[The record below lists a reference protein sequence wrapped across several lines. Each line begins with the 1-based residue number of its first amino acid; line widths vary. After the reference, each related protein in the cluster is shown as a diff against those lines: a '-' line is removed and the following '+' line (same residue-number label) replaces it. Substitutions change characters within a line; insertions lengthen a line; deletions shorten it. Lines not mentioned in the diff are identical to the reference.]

1 MSNRPV
7 IAITHSVNQSR
18 VAIFFVKLAIW
29 LAGGTAKCITAQKNS
44 NFFDYDG
51 LVLCGGVDI
60 NPELYGDTKKQGYP
74 YEPERDELELA
85 HLTLAEK
92 KNIPVFGL
100 CRGCQLMNV
109 FRSGT
114 LHLDIVKAY
123 EKAQYPSNLIG
134 YIFFRKMIYIE
145 KESKLFVLV
154 QKSEIKVNSLH
165 KQSISQLG
173 RDLVISASEKNK
185 IVQCIEDPRKQF
197 FLGVQFHP
205 EFLIYKNYF
214 RNLFRALVRSTK
226 PTA

>member
-1 MSNRPV
+1 MNNRPV
-7 IAITHSVNQSR
+7 IAITHSVKQSR
-18 VAIFFVKLAIW
+18 TVIFFVKFAIW
-29 LAGGTAKCITAQKNS
+29 LAGGKPKCITAKKNS

-60 NPELYGDTKKQGYP
+60 NPELYEETKKTGYP

-85 HLTLAEK
+85 HLTFAEK

-100 CRGCQLMNV
+100 CRGCQLMNI
-109 FRSGT
+109 FRSGK
-114 LHLDIVKAY
+114 LHLDITKAY

-134 YIFFRKMIYIE
+134 YIFFRKKIYI
-145 KESKLFVLV
+145 KQGSKLFLLI
-154 QKSEIKVNSLH
+154 QKPEIKVNSLH

-173 RDLVISASEKNK
+173 RDLVITASEKNK

-205 EFLIYKNYF
+205 EFLIYKKCF
-214 RNLFRALVRSTK
+214 RNLFKALVRST
-226 PTA
+226 TL